1 MSGAGSEERFLHLN
15 AFIFDIGHH
24 EAAWRLPESDPL
36 ATTDIT
42 HYIRAAQLAEAAG
55 FDSIFFQ
62 DVPAILGD
70 VRHRALAMLEP
81 LTLAAALA
89 VVTERIGLI
98 ATASTTYNSPYDLA
112 RRLASLDHISRGRIG
127 WNIVT
132 SADDDA
138 ARNFGLDG
146 QRLHQDRYDRAD
158 DFLDAVTKLW
168 DSWEDDARVADQAS
182 GVFADA
188 DKIRA
193 VHHEGPYHRTVGP
206 LDVPRGPQGHPV
218 RVQAGSS
225 NAGRAFAARWAEA
238 VFTVQR
244 SLEEAQAFSA
254 DLKARAAAVG
264 RPPDQIKIL
273 PGIVPFLGSTE
284 AEASAREQQFTDHLV
299 PAYGLRMLS
308 KFFETDLTGT
318 DLDGPL
324 PEFPSEH
331 VIHGHKTRSALVAE
345 LARRER
351 LTVRE
356 LLAKLGGGRG
366 HRTWVGTPEQLADEL
381 ELWFR
386 EGGADGFN
394 IMPPAI
400 PGDLRMFA
408 EEVIPILRRR
418 GLVPKRPR
426 GVTLREHYGLE
437 RPANR
442 LVQAAPVV
450 LADR

>member
-1 MSGAGSEERFLHLN
+1 MSDAGTQDRVLHLN

-24 EAAWRLPESDPL
+24 EAARRLPESDPL
-36 ATTDIT
+36 ATTDIE
-42 HYIRAAQLAEAAG
+42 HYIRTAQLAEAAG

-70 VRHRALAMLEP
+70 ARHRALAMLEP
-81 LTLAAALA
+81 LTLVAALA
-89 VVTERIGLI
+89 VVTQRIGLI
-98 ATASTTYNSPYDLA
+98 ATASTTYNSPYNLA
-112 RRLASLDHISRGRIG
+112 RRFASLDHISHGRIG

-158 DFLDAVTKLW
+158 DVLEAVTKLW
-168 DSWEDDARVADQAS
+168 DSWEDDARIADQAA
-182 GVFADA
+182 GVFADTS
-188 DKIRA
+188 KIRA
-193 VHHEGPYHRTVGP
+193 VDHEGPYHRTAGP

-225 NAGRAFAARWAEA
+225 EAGRAFAARWAEA

-244 SLEEAQAFSA
+244 SLEEAQDFYA
-254 DLKARAAAVG
+254 DVKARAVAAG
-264 RPPDQIKIL
+264 RAPDQIKIL

-284 AEASAREQQFTDHLV
+284 AEAVAREQQFTDRLV

-308 KFFETDLTGT
+308 KFFETDLTGL

-324 PEFPSEH
+324 PDLPPEH
-331 VIHGHKTRSALVAE
+331 DIHGHKTRSTLVAE
-345 LARRER
+345 LARREQ
-351 LTVRE
+351 LTVRQ

-366 HRTWVGTPEQLADEL
+366 HRTWVGTPEQLADDL

-394 IMPPAI
+394 IMAPAI
-400 PGDLRMFA
+400 PVDLQVFA
-408 EEVIPILRRR
+408 DEVIPILRRR
-418 GLVPKRPR
+418 GLVPEEYR
-426 GVTLREHYGLE
+426 GATLREHYGLE

-442 LVQAAPVV
+442 LAGAAMPS
-450 LADR
+450 AI